1 MKVLTKLVL
10 ILGITLA
17 HAIACQAANINMLRI
32 DVWPEGK
39 IPGKDVDQIK
49 DKTGQVPQSRNAP
62 FMQVYLPATKNQ
74 TGFMIICP
82 GGAYVGL
89 ATGHEGTQIAKWLSS
104 NNIPCAILNYRIP
117 HKPQAALMDIQ
128 RAIRIVREN
137 AKKWN
142 IDTNRIAIMG
152 FSAGANLCARAS
164 TNFDVKTYEPIDNI
178 DKHSARPNFTG
189 LIYPAYC
196 DNIGNEKRWKGTPV
210 KKGIDYSTEF
220 KLADNLKIKK
230 NTPPTFIVQTQDDYY
245 GNAAIAY
252 YLALKKNNIS
262 ANLHMFDKGGHGY
275 GIAKKGE
282 LVDAWDSLFLNWL
295 KHNNIDGNKQK
306 K

>member
-1 MKVLTKLVL
+1 
-10 ILGITLA
+10 
-17 HAIACQAANINMLRI
+17 MLRI

-196 DNIGNEKRWKGTPV
+196 DNIGNEKRWKNTPV